1 MTLLLGTS
9 LVPTNAA
16 TVSKIGQGGAD
27 LPLHPQRPSQLDT
40 STTARLMSSP
50 PSRTPARLRY
60 SPAVSLLTDLDAFF
74 TERQRCGDL
83 DAGVESAVV
92 WIACECGAR
101 MARCVDVGD
110 VLAFDD

>member
-16 TVSKIGQGGAD
+16 TVSEIGQGGAD

-50 PSRTPARLRY
+50 PLAHACALR
-60 SPAVSLLTDLDAFF
+60 
-74 TERQRCGDL
+74 
-83 DAGVESAVV
+83 
-92 WIACECGAR
+92 
-101 MARCVDVGD
+101 
-110 VLAFDD
+110 